1 LFNNFFRKQFP
12 VCYIYKIEPKQKI
25 IYLKFVIIDLKEIK
39 IAFKQAEDS
48 QLKLDLPINRYE
60 LKYSLSQTVATI
72 SDNYVL
78 NEGDRFIIFK
88 ICWEDE
94 NEYDSPEINPN
105 NLPAKNKG
113 TPLIFRFILN
123 VEYPRT
129 EPVEIDYKMEIKF
142 KI

>member
-1 LFNNFFRKQFP
+1 ML
-12 VCYIYKIEPKQKI
+12 
-25 IYLKFVIIDLKEIK
+25 LDLKEIK

-48 QLKLDLPINRYE
+48 QLKLELPVNRYD
-60 LKYSLSQTVATI
+60 LKYSLTQTVTTI

-78 NEGDRFIIFK
+78 SEGDRFIIFK

-94 NEYDSPEINPN
+94 NDYDSPEINPN
-105 NLPAKNKG
+105 SLPSKNKG
-113 TPLIFRFILN
+113 TTLLFRFILN

-142 KI
+142 VV